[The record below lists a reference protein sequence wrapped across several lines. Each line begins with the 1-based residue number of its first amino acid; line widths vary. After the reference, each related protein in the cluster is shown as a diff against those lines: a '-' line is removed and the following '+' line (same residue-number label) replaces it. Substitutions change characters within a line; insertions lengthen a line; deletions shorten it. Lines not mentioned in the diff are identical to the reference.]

1 MTKPLGFYTNY
12 VPGQEGI
19 LDKIQEMY
27 GPYLMGITAREKLY
41 LIQELTR
48 DLFVRASGNEVRR
61 EMHLIAYDLTHEL
74 STSDQEGMIQAL
86 IAHLRDM

>member
-1 MTKPLGFYTNY
+1 MTKPLGYFTNY

-19 LDKIQEMY
+19 LDKIQKVY
-27 GPYLMGITAREKLY
+27 GSHLQDITPREKLY

-48 DLFVRASGNEVRR
+48 NLCMRASDNEVRS
-61 EMHLIAYDLTHEL
+61 EMHWIAYDLVHEL

-86 IAHLRDM
+86 IAQLRNM